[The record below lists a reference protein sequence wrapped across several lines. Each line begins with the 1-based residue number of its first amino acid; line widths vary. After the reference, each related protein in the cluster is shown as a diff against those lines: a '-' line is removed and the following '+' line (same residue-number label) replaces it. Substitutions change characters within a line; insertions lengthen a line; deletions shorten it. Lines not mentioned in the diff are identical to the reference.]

1 MTTEERQELGARL
14 KREMNCC
21 QAVVR
26 AFADTLPLGDDALMQ
41 LAAGFGSGMGTM
53 EGTCGA
59 LVGAIMVAGLRT
71 QGVGTAALSRRIVP
85 RFKDLC
91 GATVCRD
98 IKGVETGK
106 VLCSCEDCVRNAILA
121 AEEVIGNNQ

>member
-26 AFADTLPLGDDALMQ
+26 TFADTLPLGDDALMQ
-41 LAAGFGSGMGTM
+41 LASGFGSGMGTM
-53 EGTCGA
+53 EGSCGA
-59 LVGAIMVAGLRT
+59 LVGAVIVAGLRS
-71 QGVGTAALSRRIVP
+71 QGIGTAALSRRIVP
-85 RFKDLC
+85 RFKRLC

-106 VLCSCEDCVRNAILA
+106 VLCSCEDCVRNAVLA
-121 AEEVIGNNQ
+121 AEEVIGKGK

>member
-41 LAAGFGSGMGTM
+41 LASGFGSGMGTM
-53 EGTCGA
+53 EGSCGA
-59 LVGAIMVAGLRT
+59 LVGAVIVAGLRS
-71 QGVGTAALSRRIVP
+71 QGIGTAALSRRIVP
-85 RFKDLC
+85 RFKRLC

-106 VLCSCEDCVRNAILA
+106 VLCSCEDCVRNAVLA
-121 AEEVIGNNQ
+121 AEEVIGKGK

>member
-26 AFADTLPLGDDALMQ
+26 AFADTLPLGDAALMQ
-41 LAAGFGSGMGTM
+41 LASGFGSGMGTM
-53 EGTCGA
+53 EGSCGA
-59 LVGAIMVAGLRT
+59 LVGAVIVAGLRS
-71 QGVGTAALSRRIVP
+71 QGIGTAALSRRIVP
-85 RFKDLC
+85 RFRELC

-106 VLCSCEDCVRNAILA
+106 MLCRCEDCVRNAVLA
-121 AEEVIGNNQ
+121 ADEVIH

>member
-26 AFADTLPLGDDALMQ
+26 AFADTLPLGDAALMQ
-41 LAAGFGSGMGTM
+41 LASGFGSGMGTM
-53 EGTCGA
+53 EGSCGA
-59 LVGAIMVAGLRT
+59 LVGAVIVAGLRS
-71 QGVGTAALSRRIVP
+71 QGIGTAALSRRIVP
-85 RFKDLC
+85 RFRELC

-106 VLCSCEDCVRNAILA
+106 VLCSCEDCVRNAVLA
-121 AEEVIGNNQ
+121 ADEVIEKGK

>member
-91 GATVCRD
+91 GATACRD

-121 AEEVIGNNQ
+121 AEEVIGKDN

>member
-1 MTTEERQELGARL
+1 MTTEEQQELGARL

-106 VLCSCEDCVRNAILA
+106 VLCSCEDCVRNAVLA

>member
-26 AFADTLPLGDDALMQ
+26 AFADTLPLGDAALMQ
-41 LAAGFGSGMGTM
+41 LASGFGSGMGTM
-53 EGTCGA
+53 EGSCGA
-59 LVGAIMVAGLRT
+59 LVGAVIVAGLRS
-71 QGVGTAALSRRIVP
+71 QGIGTAALSRRIVP
-85 RFKDLC
+85 RFRELC

-106 VLCSCEDCVRNAILA
+106 VLCSCEDCVRNAVLA
-121 AEEVIGNNQ
+121 ADEGIH